1 MSKIQTIMC
10 LFGFL
15 IILFS
20 MDLMFGSPLKE
31 TFKPINTPIN
41 TPIND
46 TINDTINTPKIQGQ
60 YTIHSDDEPLH
71 FEFSNQK

>member
-1 MSKIQTIMC
+1 MSKIQTIIC

-20 MDLMFGSPLKE
+20 MDLMFGSPLRE

-41 TPIND
+41 DAKN
-46 TINDTINTPKIQGQ
+46 TINVDTMNVPKMQGE
-60 YTIHSDDEPLH
+60 YIIHSDDEPLH
-71 FEFSNQK
+71 FGFS